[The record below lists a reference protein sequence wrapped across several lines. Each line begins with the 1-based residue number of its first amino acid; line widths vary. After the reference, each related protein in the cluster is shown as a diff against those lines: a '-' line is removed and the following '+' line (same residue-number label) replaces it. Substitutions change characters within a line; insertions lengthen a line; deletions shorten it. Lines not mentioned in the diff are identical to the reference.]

1 MIQTMDHG
9 VYLLNGREILTEGE
23 YRQRQAHGQPGCQVS
38 REQARRSTISYPIL
52 QSHNTG
58 TEEDLKLKFDALT
71 SHDMTNVGIIQTA
84 RACGLKEFP
93 MPVALTNCQNTLC
106 AIGGTINRDDHIF
119 ALNAAQ
125 KYGGICVP
133 VNTAV
138 IHTYMREM
146 MAGCG
151 QMIMG
156 ADSHTR
162 YGALGTM
169 GVGEG
174 GGELVKQLLGQSY
187 DLKRPNIAA
196 VYLTGRL
203 RPGVGPHDVALAI
216 IGSVFQ
222 SGFVK
227 NCVLEFV
234 GDGIAG
240 LSMDFRNG
248 IDVMT
253 TETGCLT
260 SIWETDETVR
270 QYMKIHYRETDY
282 RPLRPGAVSYYD
294 RLIYVDLSK
303 VEPMI
308 AMPFHPSNV
317 YTIREVQENP
327 GDILCK
333 VEADARRLTGNDM
346 LNLMCKYL
354 GQHWRLFRRLL

>member
-1 MIQTMDHG
+1 MIRLMENG
-9 VYLLNGREILTEGE
+9 VYLLNGQEILSEEE
-23 YRQRQAHGQPGCQVS
+23 YRQQQNQGRPECQADLRQAIQ
-38 REQARRSTISYPIL
+38 STISYPIL
-52 QSHNTG
+52 QSHNSG
-58 TEEDLKLKFDALT
+58 TEEELKLKFDALT

-93 MPVALTNCQNTLC
+93 MPVVLTNCQNTLC

-203 RPGVGPHDVALAI
+203 RPGVERGQVVHGQKVARFRKLHVPEKGFAGGRGGRVEREVKVHGGVIVRILDAQLQILVKGLLSLDVGRFEQGQILLKALRRRKGEVMPADAEQRGGLHAVRRYRPRGQVLAI
-216 IGSVFQ
+216 LP
-222 SGFVK
+222 
-227 NCVLEFV
+227 C
-234 GDGIAG
+234 
-240 LSMDFRNG
+240 
-248 IDVMT
+248 
-253 TETGCLT
+253 
-260 SIWETDETVR
+260 
-270 QYMKIHYRETDY
+270 
-282 RPLRPGAVSYYD
+282 
-294 RLIYVDLSK
+294 
-303 VEPMI
+303 
-308 AMPFHPSNV
+308 
-317 YTIREVQENP
+317 
-327 GDILCK
+327 
-333 VEADARRLTGNDM
+333 
-346 LNLMCKYL
+346 
-354 GQHWRLFRRLL
+354 